1 MFCLLLVLSVVL
13 NQMQSIFGYEI
24 KNTME
29 TPPFC
34 VFVIDVCLNAN
45 FGWDFCF
52 FVCKEESSQ
61 DIVDNL
67 RYLFPVKKINF
78 AIQVSENLVSYNCL
92 PSFLDLIC

>member
-34 VFVIDVCLNAN
+34 VFVIDVCLDVCLNAN

-52 FVCKEESSQ
+52 FVCREESSQ

-67 RYLFPVKKINF
+67 R
-78 AIQVSENLVSYNCL
+78 
-92 PSFLDLIC
+92 